1 MAPLAFTFNKI
12 KIYIYYEDHLPIHIH
27 AIYNEFE
34 TVYILHFDKGK
45 LSIEKES
52 SNNPLPKQQDRLVV
66 KFLKKYY
73 LEVIKKWEQVVV
85 LKKEIKV
92 KRITGL

>member
-1 MAPLAFTFNKI
+1 MSPLAFIFNKI

-45 LSIEKES
+45 LTIEKVS
-52 SNNPLPKQQDRLVV
+52 GNNPLPKQQDILVV
-66 KFLKKYY
+66 KFLKKHKK
-73 LEVIKKWEQVVV
+73 EVVEKWKQVVV

-92 KRITGL
+92 KRISGL